1 MAIHMK
7 LKEERKRKQW
17 TQNVL
22 AEKIGVSREV
32 VGRWERLES
41 IPTLKNCKK
50 ICRVFDITMDYL
62 IKDEIDT
69 KDNQLKYMKLG
80 KDILDLANERYPIDF
95 IRKYHIIA
103 KEEVFAI
110 PRKKGLDFLSKVRSN
125 LEKEDIGE
133 NRRDL
138 RNYMRKF
145 IFSWYKFDKVRFQL
159 AKSQKLKSLEM
170 NAVLFSQDEIESN
183 IVEDYPERPV
193 MLLRDLMVNRL
204 EKYLCE
210 EYSIDVNSISK
221 DYEFENEISE
231 QTYKL
236 VK

>member
-1 MAIHMK
+1 
-7 LKEERKRKQW
+7 
-17 TQNVL
+17 
-22 AEKIGVSREV
+22 
-32 VGRWERLES
+32 
-41 IPTLKNCKK
+41 
-50 ICRVFDITMDYL
+50 MDYL
-62 IKDEIDT
+62 IKDEVDT

-95 IRKYHIIA
+95 IKKYRIIS
-103 KEEVFAI
+103 KEEIFAI
-110 PRKKGLDFLSKVRSN
+110 PRKKGLDFLSKVRTN
-125 LEKEDIGE
+125 LEKGDIGE
-133 NRRDL
+133 DRREL

-145 IFSWYKFDKVRFQL
+145 IFSWYKFDKARFQL

-170 NAVLFSQDEIESN
+170 NAVLFSQDEIQSK

-210 EYSIDVNSISK
+210 EYSIDVNSITK
-221 DYEFENEISE
+221 DYEFENEVSE

>member
-1 MAIHMK
+1 MK

>member
-1 MAIHMK
+1 
-7 LKEERKRKQW
+7 
-17 TQNVL
+17 
-22 AEKIGVSREV
+22 
-32 VGRWERLES
+32 
-41 IPTLKNCKK
+41 
-50 ICRVFDITMDYL
+50 
-62 IKDEIDT
+62 
-69 KDNQLKYMKLG
+69 
-80 KDILDLANERYPIDF
+80 
-95 IRKYHIIA
+95 
-103 KEEVFAI
+103 I

-133 NRRDL
+133 DRREL

-159 AKSQKLKSLEM
+159 AKSQKLKSLEI
-170 NAVLFSQDEIESN
+170 NAVLFSQDEIQSK

-221 DYEFENEISE
+221 DYEFENEVSE

-236 VK
+236 

>member
-1 MAIHMK
+1 
-7 LKEERKRKQW
+7 
-17 TQNVL
+17 
-22 AEKIGVSREV
+22 
-32 VGRWERLES
+32 
-41 IPTLKNCKK
+41 
-50 ICRVFDITMDYL
+50 
-62 IKDEIDT
+62 
-69 KDNQLKYMKLG
+69 
-80 KDILDLANERYPIDF
+80 
-95 IRKYHIIA
+95 
-103 KEEVFAI
+103 FAI

-133 NRRDL
+133 DRREL

-159 AKSQKLKSLEM
+159 AKSQKLKSLEI
-170 NAVLFSQDEIESN
+170 NAVLFSQDEIQSK

-221 DYEFENEISE
+221 DYEFENEVSE

>member
-1 MAIHMK
+1 
-7 LKEERKRKQW
+7 
-17 TQNVL
+17 
-22 AEKIGVSREV
+22 
-32 VGRWERLES
+32 
-41 IPTLKNCKK
+41 
-50 ICRVFDITMDYL
+50 
-62 IKDEIDT
+62 
-69 KDNQLKYMKLG
+69 
-80 KDILDLANERYPIDF
+80 
-95 IRKYHIIA
+95 
-103 KEEVFAI
+103 
-110 PRKKGLDFLSKVRSN
+110 RKKGLDFLSKVRSN

-133 NRRDL
+133 DRREL

-159 AKSQKLKSLEM
+159 AKSQKLKSLEI
-170 NAVLFSQDEIESN
+170 NAVLFSQDEIQSK

-221 DYEFENEISE
+221 DYEFENEVSE

>member
-1 MAIHMK
+1 MK

-133 NRRDL
+133 DRRDL